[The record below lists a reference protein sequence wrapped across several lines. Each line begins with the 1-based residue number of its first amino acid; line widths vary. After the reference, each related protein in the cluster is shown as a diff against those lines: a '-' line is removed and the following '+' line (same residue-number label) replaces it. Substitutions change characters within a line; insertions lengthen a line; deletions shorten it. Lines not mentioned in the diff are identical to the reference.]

1 MIADS
6 VGAMDTWE
14 EHAIQRPH
22 LPQRVT
28 VYEVGPRDGLQNE
41 TATVPLDVRVG
52 FVDRLTSA
60 GLPAIEVGSFVS
72 ARAIPQL
79 AETEDVFRRIH
90 RASGVRYPALVPN
103 LQGLERAL
111 SVGVLEVAVF
121 TAASETFNQ
130 HNIHAGVDQS
140 IERFRP
146 VVARAREEKIRVRGY
161 LSTAFGCP
169 YEGPVSAEAVREV
182 VHKLLD
188 LPVDEISI
196 GDTIGVAT
204 PAGVY
209 DVIETL
215 YESGVT
221 RAVLALHFHDTGGT
235 ALANVY
241 AGLECGITTFDA
253 SAGGLGG
260 CPYAPGAAGN
270 LATEDLVYML
280 EGLKIETGVSLPKLV
295 EASRYLAEALGHR
308 PPGRYLSAAW
318 GTGGADAADVRR
330 PTS

>member
-1 MIADS
+1 ME
-6 VGAMDTWE
+6 GWE

-41 TATVPLDVRVG
+41 AVTVPPEVRVG
-52 FVDRLTSA
+52 FIDRLTLA

-79 AETEDVFRRIH
+79 ADTEEVFRKIH
-90 RASGVRYPALVPN
+90 RSSGVRYPALVPN
-103 LQGLERAL
+103 FQGLERAL
-111 SVGVLEVAVF
+111 SVGVLEIAVF
-121 TAASETFNQ
+121 TAASETFNR
-130 HNIHAGVDQS
+130 HNIHVGIDQS

-146 VVARAREEKIRVRGY
+146 VVARAREEGVRVRGY

-204 PAGVY
+204 PDGVY
-209 DVIETL
+209 EVIEAL

-221 RAVLALHFHDTGGT
+221 RGVLALHFHDTRGT

-295 EASRYLAEALGHR
+295 EASRYLAESLGHR
-308 PPGRYLSAAW
+308 PPGRYLNAAW
-318 GTGGADAADVRR
+318 STVEDAGR
-330 PTS
+330 TT